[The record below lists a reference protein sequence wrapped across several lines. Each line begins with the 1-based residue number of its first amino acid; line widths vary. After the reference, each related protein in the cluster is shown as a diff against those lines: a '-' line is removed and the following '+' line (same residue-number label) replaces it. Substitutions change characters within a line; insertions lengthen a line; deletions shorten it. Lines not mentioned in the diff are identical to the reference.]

1 MRRTLKIPVQAC
13 YSRKWPP
20 GMFPYTPQIVEVFER
35 GFALEMHRMYE
46 AAQRVHVRGGAQ
58 DFVKGIFRSCGS
70 NVGMVR

>member
-1 MRRTLKIPVQAC
+1 
-13 YSRKWPP
+13 
-20 GMFPYTPQIVEVFER
+20 MFPYAPHVVEVFER

-70 NVGMVR
+70 NVSMVR